1 MKIIRTI
8 EQMRAAA
15 REVRRAGKRLGFVP
29 TMGALHAG
37 HMALVRAARSQADAV
52 CVSIFV
58 NPTQFGPK
66 EDLSKY
72 PRPFEK
78 DCELLAAEKVD
89 FLFYPDV
96 AEMYPA
102 GAITWVE
109 VAGMSE
115 RLDGKSRPGHFRGVT
130 TIVSK
135 LFHAVE
141 PDVAFFGQKDAAQ
154 AAIIRRMARD
164 LDLDT
169 RIVICPTVREPDG
182 LALSSR
188 NIFLSPQERKRAV
201 VLSRALNRIQFHADK
216 GERRAAELLRIG
228 AGVMA
233 EEPEIKLDYFEIVN
247 NDTLEPVE
255 DVSAGALVAVAAFV
269 GTTRLI
275 DNLVLFGGRQASG
288 PETKA

>member
-1 MKIIRTI
+1 MQIISDPT
-8 EQMRAAA
+8 QMQRIA
-15 REVRRAGKRLGFVP
+15 RELRRAGKRLGFVP

-37 HMALVRAARSQADAV
+37 HISLVRTARAQSDSV

-78 DCELLAAEKVD
+78 DRELLEAEKVD
-89 FLFYPDV
+89 FLFYPEV
-96 AEMYPA
+96 AEMYPP
-102 GAITWVE
+102 GATTWVE
-109 VAGMSE
+109 VAELSD

-130 TIVSK
+130 TVVSK

-154 AAIIRRMARD
+154 AAIICRMARD
-164 LDLDT
+164 LDFDT
-169 RIVICPTVREPDG
+169 RIVICPIVREADG

-188 NIFLSPQERKRAV
+188 NAYLSAEERKRAT
-201 VLSRALNRIQFHADK
+201 VLSRALNRIQYHVDK

-228 AGVMA
+228 
-233 EEPEIKLDYFEIVN
+233 K
-247 NDTLEPVE
+247 
-255 DVSAGALVAVAAFV
+255 AV
-269 GTTRLI
+269 
-275 DNLVLFGGRQASG
+275 
-288 PETKA
+288 